1 MMVGVELEEVAALV
15 LELGASRIFA
25 PVFENRG

>member
-1 MMVGVELEEVAALV
+1 MLGVELEEVAALV
-15 LELGASRIFA
+15 LELGASRKIA